1 METLA
6 TQVSLTLT
14 VYATVLMIVEAAF
27 SETTPYLSQ
36 KISLAETL
44 SSVTINSSILKN
56 PQFGRDSGCCY
67 SYCDNLIGGNC
78 NGYDVDN
85 NKCLFCFP
93 LCAI

>member
-6 TQVSLTLT
+6 TQVSLSLT

-44 SSVTINSSILKN
+44 SSVTNSSILKN
-56 PQFGRDSGCCY
+56 PQFGRDSGYCHG
-67 SYCDNLIGGNC
+67 YCDNLILGNC